1 MPGSDEEILEVPV
14 FRQGSEVM
22 VEIPLLCLSANCKV
36 RGLSERDSHL
46 AQRYFLSYN
55 YIDKTI
61 Q

>member
-36 RGLSERDSHL
+36 RGLSERDSIL
-46 AQRYFLSYN
+46 
-55 YIDKTI
+55 I
-61 Q
+61 